1 MVACRGSPAM
11 RVQFDSFILD
21 SESRELLKDG
31 VGVPLSPKALQLL
44 LFLVEHRPR
53 ALSKAVLHAHLW
65 PETFVV
71 DANLTNLVAEARAA
85 LGDDPRRPRYLR
97 TLHRFG
103 YAFCADATEKA
114 DSPGSREF
122 PHVTCTLTW
131 RKGRVNL
138 SDGTYV
144 LGREPG
150 VAIRVPFP
158 SVSRRH
164 AHVHVAGGSVTIED
178 LGSKNG
184 TSIRGER
191 LTASVRLADR
201 DSFLVGSVR
210 VTVHLVLPTASTTT
224 VIGRSVDERH
234 FRPRTT
240 KRSERLR
247 L

>member
-1 MVACRGSPAM
+1 M

-21 SESRELLKDG
+21 SNSRELLKEG

-53 ALSKAVLHAHLW
+53 ALAKTALHEHLW

-85 LGDDPRRPRYLR
+85 LADDPRRPRYLR
-97 TLHRFG
+97 TVHRFG

-114 DSPGSREF
+114 DLPGSREL
-122 PHVTCTLTW
+122 PQVTCTLTW
-131 RKGRVNL
+131 RRGRVNL
-138 SDGTYV
+138 ADGSYV

-184 TSIRGER
+184 TSMRGKR
-191 LTASVRLADR
+191 VTSLVRLADG
-201 DSFLVGSVR
+201 DSVLVGSVR
-210 VTVHLVLPTASTTT
+210 VTVHLVVPTASTTT
-224 VIGRSVDERH
+224 VIGRGAEQRH

-240 KRSERLR
+240 KRSARLR